1 MFIRISR
8 IDTPSVRQ
16 DGGVWTW
23 TLTVSAGGAREG
35 GLGAVADVSV
45 PALCAGAAVHAGVV
59 VAVPGHLVARGTD
72 RT

>member
-1 MFIRISR
+1 MCSFGFQGR
-8 IDTPSVRQ
+8 T
-16 DGGVWTW
+16 GECGVW
-23 TLTVSAGGAREG
+23 TLTVSAGCAREG

-45 PALCAGAAVHAGVV
+45 PALGAGAAVHAGVV

>member
-1 MFIRISR
+1 M
-8 IDTPSVRQ
+8 
-16 DGGVWTW
+16 WTW

-45 PALCAGAAVHAGVV
+45 PALGAGSAVHAGVV
-59 VAVPGHLVARGTD
+59 VAVAGHLVARGTD

>member
-1 MFIRISR
+1 M
-8 IDTPSVRQ
+8 
-16 DGGVWTW
+16 W
-23 TLTVSAGGAREG
+23 TLTVSAGCAREG

-45 PALCAGAAVHAGVV
+45 PALGAGSAVHAGVV